1 MKNNLYSGREGK
13 PAEMSE
19 EDFSM
24 RSENQ
29 EGCVDVVKFL
39 DSDAQHE
46 FPRVAT
52 PATTD
57 FTRQNCILSQIRR
70 PKI

>member
-1 MKNNLYSGREGK
+1 MRNNLYSGREGK

-19 EDFSM
+19 EDFSTGL
-24 RSENQ
+24 ENQ
-29 EGCVDVVKFL
+29 EGYVNVVTFL
-39 DSDAQHE
+39 DSDALYE

-57 FTRQNCILSQIRR
+57 FTRQNCILSQFRR
-70 PKI
+70 PKT